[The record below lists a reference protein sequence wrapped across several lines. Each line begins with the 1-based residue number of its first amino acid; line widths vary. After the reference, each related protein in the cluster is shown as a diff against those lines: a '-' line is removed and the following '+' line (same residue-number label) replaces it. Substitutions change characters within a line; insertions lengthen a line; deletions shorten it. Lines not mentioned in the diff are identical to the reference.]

1 MYQKY
6 MFNRHLSLYSRYG
19 EKGNFAVE
27 MGVAVWLADCW
38 PKGIVHAGEGLV
50 SIGRPYLL
58 SFFVTNAL
66 FT

>member
-1 MYQKY
+1 
-6 MFNRHLSLYSRYG
+6 
-19 EKGNFAVE
+19 VE

-58 SFFVTNAL
+58 SFLSPMPYLLRLDRRHNQAESDQE
-66 FT
+66 